1 MTQAAKVASNYGRQE
16 MLIDG
21 VWRGSGSSQVQST
34 FDPGRGVPIGE
45 VPFATREEVEAAI
58 DSSQVAFEKW
68 SRISIFER
76 VKYLFKMKTVL
87 ESHFEELAATVTQ
100 NHGKTILES
109 RGEVHRMIENVEVA
123 ISTAYTLAKGETQ
136 GQIAEGI
143 DEQSV
148 KEPLGVFAV
157 ITPFN
162 FPLMVPFW
170 FVPFAVVLGDTV
182 VLKPSETDPI
192 PTTQAIRFIQEESGL
207 PPGVIN
213 LVQGS
218 RDVVETMIANKAVR
232 GVTFVGS
239 TPVARRVYELA
250 GKHGKRALANGGAK
264 NCIVVMPDAKI
275 DSYVPAMVSSFFGNA
290 GQRCLAGSVLV
301 PVGGETHGKLIGKFA
316 KAAGEFRVGY
326 GMDEA
331 TEMGPVVTKASKERI
346 EGSVERGVEEGAK
359 LVADG
364 RGKGVHGYPDGYY
377 LGPTILDDVTQDM
390 RLAKEE
396 IFGPVASVIQTDDLD
411 GAIDLIN
418 RSTDYGNMACL
429 FTSDGGAAREFA
441 REANAGN
448 IGINLG
454 VAQPAAYFPFG
465 GKRESFFGVLHA
477 QIDTVDFFTDKK
489 VVVSRW

>member
-1 MTQAAKVASNYGRQE
+1 MTQAAKAAPNYGRLE

-21 VWRGSGSSQVQST
+21 SWRGSTSDQVQST
-34 FDPGRGVPIGE
+34 YDPGRGVPIGE
-45 VPFATREEVEAAI
+45 VPFAKGEEVETAI
-58 DSSQVAFEKW
+58 ASSQAAFEKW
-68 SRISIFER
+68 SRVSIFER
-76 VKYLFKMKTVL
+76 VKYLFKMKAAI
-87 ESHFEELAATVTQ
+87 ENHFEELSATLTQ
-100 NHGKTILES
+100 NHGKTIQES
-109 RGEVHRMIENVEVA
+109 RGEVQRMIENVEAA
-123 ISTAYTLAKGETQ
+123 ISTAYTLSKGEAL

-143 DEQSV
+143 DEQTV

-170 FVPFAVVLGDTV
+170 FVPFAIVLGDTV
-182 VLKPSETDPI
+182 VLKPSETDPL
-192 PTTQAIRFIQEESGL
+192 PTTQAIKFIQEETGL
-207 PPGVIN
+207 PPGVVN

-218 RDVVETMIANKAVR
+218 RDVVETLVSSRDVR

-239 TPVARRVYELA
+239 TPVAKRVYELA

-275 DSYVPAMVSSFFGNA
+275 DGYVSAMVSSFFGNA

-301 PVGGETHGKLIGKFA
+301 PVGTETHGRLIGKFA

-326 GMDEA
+326 GLDES
-331 TEMGPVVTKASKERI
+331 TEMGPVITKASKERI
-346 EGSVERGVEEGAK
+346 MGSVEKGVAEGAK

-364 RGKGVHGYPDGYY
+364 RGKSVPGYANGYY
-377 LGPTILDDVTQDM
+377 LGPTILDGVSPGM
-390 RLAKEE
+390 KLAREE
-396 IFGPVASVIQTDDLD
+396 IFGPVASVMQTDDLD
-411 GAIDLIN
+411 EAIETIN
-418 RSTDYGNMACL
+418 RSTDYGNMACI
-429 FTSDGGAAREFA
+429 FTTDGGAARKFA

-465 GKRESFFGVLHA
+465 GRRESFFGVLHA

-489 VVVSRW
+489 VIVSRW